1 MNADKSMRQN
11 FNYIHSEAE
20 ASDFELPNDPR
31 PGASYKQAALHSL
44 NYKILEYRHKSL
56 LLQQPGHHDKN
67 FDYLRKLYRPRRRRP
82 RVRSAHLLPTAGKY
96 GDKEF
101 RRVLSNQSFTE
112 SENEVDQNRSFISD
126 DEFDDRYGSTQS
138 LTSRQDK
145 KISPIYE
152 SLMRYKRLKQMRL
165 EFKQKESEPI
175 GPLEPEGVRFE
186 KYDDVAR
193 MWMEQVD
200 RKTVLKSN
208 TMYFKVLPHDRD
220 LPNFLAMKDDFRPS
234 HVKGGVLPQWVM
246 ARTRFIQTK
255 SAKDPFANDTSF
267 LEGSCIRRHLIL
279 FFKIGIDW
287 MELAWVL
294 FDGLS
299 TESEV
304 VRMIKDIQIKHPLT
318 LSDQV

>member
-1 MNADKSMRQN
+1 M
-11 FNYIHSEAE
+11 
-20 ASDFELPNDPR
+20 
-31 PGASYKQAALHSL
+31 
-44 NYKILEYRHKSL
+44 
-56 LLQQPGHHDKN
+56 
-67 FDYLRKLYRPRRRRP
+67 
-82 RVRSAHLLPTAGKY
+82 RSAHLLPTAGKY
-96 GDKEF
+96 GDKEL

-126 DEFDDRYGSTQS
+126 DEFDDRYGSMQS
-138 LTSRQDK
+138 LTNRQEK

-220 LPNFLAMKDDFRPS
+220 LPNFLVKKDDFRTLDA
-234 HVKGGVLPQWVM
+234 KGGVLPQWVM

-255 SAKDPFANDTSF
+255 SAKDPFACDTSF
-267 LEGSCIRRHLIL
+267 IGESFIRRHLIL

-304 VRMIKDIQIKHPLT
+304 VRMIKDIQIKHPLI
-318 LSDQV
+318 LSDQVKPKFICWIHYFMNVLLR